1 MINKNDIITIL
12 EKLNNKYFTYYQYCK
27 EKIKALSN
35 DIHKIQ
41 KKPYIFIGIREY
53 LLSNPDNFILFLSAN
68 RYKHASYVKYS
79 FDKTE
84 LTNFLELI
92 ELNEK
97 YNSNILNIIK
107 IKSNDNILSKLN
119 IKYENEKYILYFNI
133 INKKDKNIST
143 DILKSMPILEIKNYY
158 DSISFLLNIEN
169 LRLLK
174 YQRLDRIKSFI
185 ETNVEAKDVYKI
197 LQEYSEHIHMLGYKE
212 RDQMIIHSGSIFDV
226 LGTTYARDV
235 DVIKVDLES
244 TKEQLQ
250 TYISSQSKLIDI
262 SVIDSNLDYITK
274 LHNGEN
280 ISQLKYKKTWFTK
293 TLPQLVKAKDIFEVY
308 LNPIHH
314 FYIAGIKFSSLE
326 FNIQLFLQRALPSSM
341 ADLIMLQEINGYNTH
356 KKLCLPNMTIR
367 QGKLVIFYGKYLE
380 IYYKEL
386 QKSLKH
392 YYNKE
397 ILMEQLQK
405 LIKFCTEGGHDI
417 YKGEITRDPDTSIIK
432 YYHIMIKDT
441 ILNKYTKNCN
451 YLLDIG
457 SGKLTDMRL
466 WNKNYVKNVIGIE
479 PSKESIKIGEEKIQ
493 KFGFKGRLNII
504 NGFGDEDWSKNKI
517 YSKVLENKYDI
528 ITIQFAFHYMTKYL
542 DIIIKNIKSVVKK
555 GTKLIITCM
564 DGNKIHNDFI
574 RFKGNIEVRNVQEPI
589 FAIAPRYEITENI
602 PNTDNDILVY
612 FKGAFGVS
620 SGSIEPI
627 IDIDKIVKIFA
638 SNGLELIEKRNF
650 TEYENDT
657 KKKMSNIQLKVSSYY
672 MMLVF
677 ENK

>member
-1 MINKNDIITIL
+1 MINKTDIITIL
-12 EKLNNKYFTYYQYCK
+12 EKLNNKYFTYYQYSK
-27 EKIKALSN
+27 ERVNSLSK

-41 KKPYIFIGIREY
+41 KRPYIFVGVREL
-53 LLSNPDNFILFLSAN
+53 LLSNPDNYILFLSSN
-68 RYKHASYVKYS
+68 RYKGASYVKYS
-79 FDKTE
+79 LDKIE
-84 LTNFLELI
+84 LINFLELI

-107 IKSNDNILSKLN
+107 INSTEDYLSKLN
-119 IKYENEKYILYFNI
+119 IKLENEKYILYFNI
-133 INKKDKNIST
+133 INKKDKNISV
-143 DILKSMPILEIKNYY
+143 DILNSMPIIQIKNYY
-158 DSISFLLNIEN
+158 DSISFLLNNEN
-169 LRLLK
+169 LNILK
-174 YQRLDRIKSFI
+174 YQRLDRIKTFI
-185 ETNVEAKDVYKI
+185 KSNPEAKDVYNI
-197 LQEYSEHIHMLGYKE
+197 LQEYNEHIHTLGYKE
-212 RDQMIIHSGSIFDV
+212 RDQMIIHSGSIFEV
-226 LGTTYARDV
+226 LGTTYTRDV

-250 TYISSQSKLIDI
+250 SYIKSQSKLIDI
-262 SVIDSNLDYITK
+262 SILDQNLNYITK
-274 LHNGEN
+274 SHDGEN
-280 ISQLKYKKTWFTK
+280 ISQLRYKKTWFTK

-308 LNPIHH
+308 INPIHH

-326 FNIQLFLQRALPSSM
+326 FNIQRFLQRASISSM

-356 KKLCLPNMTIR
+356 KRLCLPNMTIR

-386 QKSLKH
+386 QKSLKR
-392 YYNKE
+392 YYDKE

-417 YKGEITRDPDTSIIK
+417 YKGEITWDPDTSIIK
-432 YYHIMIKDT
+432 YYHVMIKDT
-441 ILNKYTKNCN
+441 ILNKYTKNCD

-466 WNKNYVKNVIGIE
+466 WDKNNVKNVIGIE
-479 PSKESIKIGEEKIQ
+479 PSKESIKIGEEKI
-493 KFGFKGRLNII
+493 KKIGFKGNLHII
-504 NGFGDEDWSKNKI
+504 NGFGDENWSKNKI
-517 YSKVLENKYDI
+517 YNKVLENKYDI
-528 ITIQFAFHYMTKYL
+528 ITIQFAFHYMTKHL

-555 GTKLIITCM
+555 GSKLIITCM

-574 RFKGNIEVRNVQEPI
+574 RFKGNIEVRNDQEPI
-589 FAIAPRYEITENI
+589 FAIAPRYKVTENI
-602 PNTDNDILVY
+602 PDANNDILVY

-638 SNGLELIEKRNF
+638 LNGLELIEKRNF

-657 KKKMSNIQLKVSSYY
+657 KKKMSHIQLKVSSYY